1 MDGRCSEEG
10 DCGRGLR
17 RRRRGRAVGRAVDAA
32 GRTRTVNAYITL
44 LRCSRDN
51 PYVQR
56 TSTLSLYVLSY
67 SLIHARYM
75 YGVWTQRIDRTRSH
89 GQENLIR

>member
-10 DCGRGLR
+10 DCGRGLW

-44 LRCSRDN
+44 LRCSRDKD
-51 PYVQR
+51 
-56 TSTLSLYVLSY
+56 LSLDLDIIQVTT
-67 SLIHARYM
+67 I
-75 YGVWTQRIDRTRSH
+75 I
-89 GQENLIR
+89 QE